1 MNTLTKYITCF
12 LLASG
17 VMTMSAQVERD
28 NDEDREREPNIADF
42 QLGQGLQF
50 SLNEGDY
57 KFHIGGFIQP
67 AVGYQKLGDASAD
80 YEFNSKRAFFIIDG
94 TAVKEKV
101 SFLLQT
107 DFSFNEPLLDAWVAY
122 HPSKSITITA
132 GQKQTFLNNRE
143 MIYREDKLQFTER
156 SRLSQLY
163 SNTGREF
170 GLFVQ
175 GRFGESFGIA
185 PGLAM
190 TSGDGRNSFGSDSRD
205 NDKGGVKYGAR
216 LDIFPLGYFKE
227 GNDQYT
233 ADLGR
238 EESVKIVLGG
248 AVSQNNGASNARGEG
263 HGDFLFYDAA
273 GNEDLPDYSQLY
285 VDMLLKY
292 KGFSFLGE
300 YVNSS
305 ASDLG
310 TPFLDTNGSDILAPT
325 QVSEYLVLGDSYSL
339 QTGYVTNSGYSLDL
353 RYEKTNPEF
362 ENNLNSILPD
372 SNSYTIGLTKYFVGN
387 NLKLQAS
394 YSKIDFAQG
403 NDLSVG
409 ELVFQIVF

>member
-12 LLASG
+12 LLASC
-17 VMTMSAQVERD
+17 VMTMSAQVDRD
-28 NDEDREREPNIADF
+28 DDEDREREPNTADF
-42 QLGQGLQF
+42 RLGQGLQF

-67 AVGYQKLGDASAD
+67 AVGYEKLGEASAD
-80 YEFNSKRAFFIIDG
+80 YQFNAKRAFFIIDG

-122 HPSKSITITA
+122 HPTKSITITA

-185 PGLAM
+185 PGIAM

-205 NDKGGVKYGAR
+205 ADKGGLKYGAR
-216 LDIFPLGYFKE
+216 LDVYPLGYFKD

-238 EESVKIVLGG
+238 EESLKVLIGG
-248 AVSQNNGASNARGEG
+248 AVSQNNGASNASGEG
-263 HGDFLFYDAA
+263 HGDFLFYDIN
-273 GNEDLPDYSQLY
+273 GNEELPDYSQAY
-285 VDMLLKY
+285 VDLLMKY

-305 ASDLG
+305 ASNLG
-310 TPFLDTNGSDILAPT
+310 TPFLDTNANDILAPT
-325 QVSEYLVLGDSYSL
+325 EVSEYLVLGDSYSL
-339 QTGYVTNSGYSLDL
+339 QAGYVTKSGFSLDL
-353 RYEKTNPEF
+353 RYENTNPEF
-362 ENNLNSILPD
+362 ENNLSSLLRD
-372 SNSYTIGLTKYFVGN
+372 SNSYTIGLTKYFLDH

-394 YSKIDFAQG
+394 FSKIEFAQG
-403 NDLSVG
+403 DDLNVG

>member
-1 MNTLTKYITCF
+1 
-12 LLASG
+12 
-17 VMTMSAQVERD
+17 
-28 NDEDREREPNIADF
+28 
-42 QLGQGLQF
+42 
-50 SLNEGDY
+50 
-57 KFHIGGFIQP
+57 
-67 AVGYQKLGDASAD
+67 
-80 YEFNSKRAFFIIDG
+80 
-94 TAVKEKV
+94 
-101 SFLLQT
+101 
-107 DFSFNEPLLDAWVAY
+107 
-122 HPSKSITITA
+122 
-132 GQKQTFLNNRE
+132 
-143 MIYREDKLQFTER
+143 
-156 SRLSQLY
+156 
-163 SNTGREF
+163 
-170 GLFVQ
+170 
-175 GRFGESFGIA
+175 
-185 PGLAM
+185 
-190 TSGDGRNSFGSDSRD
+190 
-205 NDKGGVKYGAR
+205 
-216 LDIFPLGYFKE
+216 
-227 GNDQYT
+227 
-233 ADLGR
+233 
-238 EESVKIVLGG
+238 
-248 AVSQNNGASNARGEG
+248 
-263 HGDFLFYDAA
+263 
-273 GNEDLPDYSQLY
+273 
-285 VDMLLKY
+285 MLLKY